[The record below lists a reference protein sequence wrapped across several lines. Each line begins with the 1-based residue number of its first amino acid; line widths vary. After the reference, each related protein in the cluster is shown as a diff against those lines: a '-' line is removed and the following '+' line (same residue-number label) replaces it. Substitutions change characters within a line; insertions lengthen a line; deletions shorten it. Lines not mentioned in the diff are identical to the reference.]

1 MSTYVNY
8 AQYTALGYDT
18 LTEANAERYLA
29 DASRNVDSL
38 TFNRIVAQGYDNLTE
53 FQQGIIQ
60 EVVCKQADFL
70 FDNADAINS
79 ILKGYSINGVSMDF
93 SGGLNVAY
101 VNGIPVQ
108 SSVLAIL
115 DQSGLT
121 WRGAR

>member
-8 AQYTALGYDT
+8 AQYIALGYDT

>member
-38 TFNRIVAQGYDNLTE
+38 TFNRIVAQGYDHLTE

>member
-18 LTEANAERYLA
+18 LTETNAERYLA

>member
-18 LTEANAERYLA
+18 LTEDNAERYLA

>member
-1 MSTYVNY
+1 MSTYVTY

-18 LTEANAERYLA
+18 LTESNAERYLA

-38 TFNRIVAQGYDNLTE
+38 TFNRIVAQGYDHLTE

-108 SSVLAIL
+108 SSVLSLL